1 MAPFHCD
8 HIHFRA
14 TDIPPVVE
22 FFKKMF
28 DAEVFSE
35 GEMHGYPFIRMKLG
49 DVDLTV
55 SGPPQGVTDL
65 HPTAGKLMSGLD
77 HIALG
82 VDDLD
87 AVAADLKAKGAK
99 FITEPTQSNPNL
111 KISFI
116 EGPVG
121 IRVEILQRM

>member
-1 MAPFHCD
+1 
-8 HIHFRA
+8 
-14 TDIPPVVE
+14 
-22 FFKKMF
+22 
-28 DAEVFSE
+28 
-35 GEMHGYPFIRMKLG
+35 
-49 DVDLTV
+49 
-55 SGPPQGVTDL
+55 
-65 HPTAGKLMSGLD
+65 MSGLD